1 MIFKIEKQFKS
12 VLVIDIGGDEVL
24 KEAKTEEQLTEHLFY
39 RLLDDINKLNSLP
52 DKILKYIDEILFT
65 SIQDE
70 TLTFYYYDLIRQVIP
85 ELRDKKEFKAI
96 AHLLADGKYLY
107 TTDEDRIQ
115 SIVQESEIVIVE
127 SFISAISTLIY
138 LNTDKLTG
146 YRKTGN
152 NAEARWEE
160 ISDINKYVLVIAA
173 LYFLNRS
180 EDEFIAASRMTM
192 SEYARKVKFK
202 NKFWGRNR
210 FRFCFLAEDEKYDQF
225 INELQIAAGPLY
237 RVDCKKDSFELKGI
251 KGNLLITS
259 VEIMSE
265 IKRKELFNTI
275 VMPEYNDRLIIILDR
290 TPEELVG
297 FPAIIDDTIFPDDL
311 FPELSPFEIV
321 FMRTRPVINA
331 IVQSFN
337 NTLQFINNTVTDK
350 KEKEKLLRKQEQ
362 FRNMGDRFN
371 PATVNFWY
379 ANDIGPAIKYAEA
392 YGYYHNIIKK
402 KFYDAYKVKVIRFQI
417 RHDYEK
423 QEWEIIKDNEVLRK
437 LSYAR
442 SSGLK
447 YIIYLFKHYS
457 AKAISASELRKVIHQ
472 WNKESI
478 VSTTD
483 ATDAKKILQ
492 DLIYLFDK
500 QCPELSQLRECVI
513 ISSKDPGCYYEPK
526 KNIVLEVTDREVPP
540 PCN

>member
-1 MIFKIEKQFKS
+1 MIIKLEKQFKS

-96 AHLLADGKYLY
+96 AHLLADGKYIY

-115 SIVQESEIVIVE
+115 NIVQESEIVIIE
-127 SFISAISTLIY
+127 PFISAISTLIY
-138 LNTDKLTG
+138 LNSDKLTG

-152 NAEARWEE
+152 NAEATWEE

-180 EDEFIAASRMTM
+180 EEEFIAASIMTM

-237 RVDCKKDSFELKGI
+237 RVDCKKDSYELKGI

-350 KEKEKLLRKQEQ
+350 KEKEKLLRKQE
-362 FRNMGDRFN
+362 
-371 PATVNFWY
+371 
-379 ANDIGPAIKYAEA
+379 
-392 YGYYHNIIKK
+392 
-402 KFYDAYKVKVIRFQI
+402 
-417 RHDYEK
+417 
-423 QEWEIIKDNEVLRK
+423 
-437 LSYAR
+437 
-442 SSGLK
+442 
-447 YIIYLFKHYS
+447 
-457 AKAISASELRKVIHQ
+457 
-472 WNKESI
+472 
-478 VSTTD
+478 
-483 ATDAKKILQ
+483 
-492 DLIYLFDK
+492 
-500 QCPELSQLRECVI
+500 
-513 ISSKDPGCYYEPK
+513 
-526 KNIVLEVTDREVPP
+526 
-540 PCN
+540 